1 MEVSELITAYKEL
14 GEEGLWENLKYF
26 IKEILPVAVECDVN
40 MAIHPDDPPWSIFE
54 IPRIITNEKNLDR
67 FLSLY
72 DDSHHGLTLC
82 SGSFRC

>member
-40 MAIHPDDPPWSIFE
+40 MAIHPDDPPWSI
-54 IPRIITNEKNLDR
+54 LR
-67 FLSLY
+67 FHVLLQMKKI
-72 DDSHHGLTLC
+72 
-82 SGSFRC
+82 